1 MFQWRPGN
9 NEPEIKFS
17 EYSRPDAKRHCFSS
31 PQGHI
36 FVPDYLPQFVKK
48 ILIIDDEEWL
58 REMIQLALRQR
69 GYEVIEAHNGHEGI
83 EKARAELPDLI
94 LCDVN
99 MGKVDGYL
107 TLAALRTEA
116 PTAAIPFI
124 LMTGLADNAGMRHGM
139 ELGADDYLP
148 KPFTTDV
155 LYAAVE
161 ARLKKSQTVRDEAER
176 KLAHLR
182 DNISLM
188 MPHEMRTPL
197 NGIISNAELLASS
210 AATLAP
216 NDVADMGREI
226 LQSSQRLERL
236 IENFLIYAQL
246 ELIAA
251 DPKNVNALRIGK
263 TDQPLALIKN
273 VAGTQAAQFT
283 RLNDLRIE
291 AVDISVP
298 MSEEYFSK
306 VVNELVQNAFKFS
319 EAGTPVQVRLAETF
333 NGVELFVTDQGRGFS
348 TEQIRRI
355 GAYVQF
361 DRKMQE
367 QQGLG
372 LGLVIAK
379 RLAELHGGALVIE
392 GSKGSGTTVTV
403 KLPRAKTD

>member
-1 MFQWRPGN
+1 
-9 NEPEIKFS
+9 
-17 EYSRPDAKRHCFSS
+17 
-31 PQGHI
+31 
-36 FVPDYLPQFVKK
+36 
-48 ILIIDDEEWL
+48 
-58 REMIQLALRQR
+58 MIQLALRQR
-69 GYEVIEAHNGHEGI
+69 GYDVIEATNGHEGI
-83 EKARAELPDLI
+83 EKARTELPDLI

-116 PTAAIPFI
+116 PTAAIPFV

-161 ARLKKSQTVRDEAER
+161 ARLKKSQTVRDEAET
-176 KLAHLR
+176 KLRHLR

-197 NGIISNAELLASS
+197 NGILSNAELLAMS
-210 AATLAP
+210 AATLKP
-216 NDVADMGREI
+216 EEITEMGQEI
-226 LQSSQRLERL
+226 LNSGLRLERL

-251 DPKNVNALRIGK
+251 DPKNVHALRIGK
-263 TDQPLALIKN
+263 TEKPLALLN
-273 VAGTQAAQFT
+273 TVAGAQAVQAG
-283 RLNDLRIE
+283 RLNDLKVA
-291 AVDISVP
+291 AVDVSVP
-298 MSEEYFSK
+298 ISGEYFSK

-319 EAGTPVQVRLAETF
+319 ERGTPVLVKLAESF
-333 NGVELFVTDQGRGFS
+333 NGVELSVTDQGRGF
-348 TEQIRRI
+348 TNEQIRRI

-361 DRKMQE
+361 DRKMQD

-372 LGLVIAK
+372 MGLVIAK
-379 RLAELHGGALVIE
+379 RLAELHGGALLIE
-392 GSKGSGTTVTV
+392 AQKGMGTTVTV
-403 KLPRAKTD
+403 KLPKTKAD